1 MSVDSS
7 KRKYVIIFA
16 QGSPGEVATTLSKIP
31 ETSSAELPFELY
43 DKILDMVLDYILNQR
58 PKQY

>member
-1 MSVDSS
+1 MTTESL
-7 KRKYVIIFA
+7 KCKYVIIFA
-16 QGSPGEVATTLSKIP
+16 QGSPEEVAATLSKIP

-43 DKILDMVLDYILNQR
+43 DKILDMVLDYILSQR